1 MRRLGLRGV
10 LTTAL
15 AALVIPLAGAGTAS
29 ASTSVWPAAAAL
41 GLPGGATGAVSLPSV
56 SCGSSSQCVAVGAY
70 TSATNAIEPMVATA
84 TNGAWGA
91 GMGIALPS
99 GASSGSL
106 ASVSCTGAGTCI
118 AVGEDDASAHPIAAT
133 EASNAWGPAGEVT
146 GLPSGASG
154 GSLSG
159 ISCQTGGNCTAV
171 GTAAI
176 GGSDQPMGFS
186 VTAGVFGQGARIP
199 LPSGGTSG
207 TLTSV
212 ACTSPGN
219 CFAVGHY
226 VDAGGQT
233 QAMVAAQIAGAWE
246 QVSEVALPAGAA
258 AAQGAT
264 LSSIA
269 CPASG
274 QCKAVG
280 SYSSASGQQTAMLVL
295 QSAGTWGQAVP
306 LTLPAGATA
315 SRLDSISCTT
325 SSACTATGA
334 VLAGT
339 AAPLAATD
347 TGGTWSAGIALQ
359 LPSGAISNTSL
370 PLVSLAVGCTGASHC
385 DAAGTYPG
393 ASGVGAMTV
402 NSHPSLAI
410 TSHSLPA
417 GAVGRHYSARIATSG
432 GTGGNVWTFT
442 GGSLPAGLTFNPATG
457 AVSGTPTTDQTT
469 TFSVSVHDNASPPDQ
484 ATGTV
489 SIRIGPAT
497 KPPKT
502 TKTGTGTSSGK
513 GKGKKSK
520 RPRGAKIGAIKVL
533 HGSDVRLTVKCL
545 RQRHCDGRVA
555 VVVVEHL
562 RGRKVIA
569 INASTHR
576 AHGTRTRTVWL
587 GSVRYALRDGKKVTR
602 TIRLNRTGTRLLKA
616 RHKLKAGVA
625 LRPASFKHAT
635 IEHTVKLHVVKAKK
649 HTKQSTHKKKGTHSG

>member
-106 ASVSCTGAGTCI
+106 SSVSCTAAGSCT
-118 AVGEDDASAHPIAAT
+118 AVGSDDSSGTTHPIAALDSAGTWTTT
-133 EASNAWGPAGEVT
+133 ELAG
-146 GLPSGASG
+146 ADG

-159 ISCQTGGNCTAV
+159 VSCVSGSCSAV
-171 GTAAI
+171 GSN
-176 GGSDQPMGFS
+176 GGQPLAMNGS
-186 VTAGVFGQGARIP
+186 GASLAP
-199 LPSGGTSG
+199 VPAPTLPSGGTSG
-207 TLTSV
+207 VLTAV

-219 CFAVGHY
+219 CSAVGQY
-226 VDAGGQT
+226 DAAGQT
-233 QAMVAAQIAGAWE
+233 EAMQATETAGIWSAAAP
-246 QVSEVALPAGAA
+246 VALPAGAA
-258 AAQGAT
+258 TTGQQAT

-280 SYSSASGQQTAMLVL
+280 SYSNASGQQTAMLVL

-569 INASTHR
+569 INASIHR

-602 TIRLNRTGTRLLKA
+602 TIHLNRTGTRLLKA